1 MMNKETIVEAD
12 VNDAE
17 EITSLT
23 KISKAFWGY
32 DDKQIKKW
40 EKDLTI
46 TKDYI
51 IENKVYKITCG
62 NDIKGYYSYIEKEDK
77 VVELDNIFLHPDSIG
92 KGYGSVLMN
101 DFLKKMK
108 KSHFEKIQLYAEP
121 KAEKFYIKF
130 GFKTVSR
137 IKSDIPNRFL
147 PVMELNIK

>member
-1 MMNKETIVEAD
+1 MRKEIIVEAN

-32 DDKQIKKW
+32 DDEQIKKW

-46 TKDYI
+46 TKEYI
-51 IENKVYKITCG
+51 IKNEVYKMTSDDI
-62 NDIKGYYSYIEKEDK
+62 IKGYYSYIEKEGS
-77 VVELDNIFLHPDSIG
+77 VVELDNIFLHPSSIG

-101 DFLKKMK
+101 DFLKKIQE
-108 KSHFEKIQLYAEP
+108 SNFEKVRLYAEP

-130 GFKTVSR
+130 GFKTVGKIES
-137 IKSDIPNRFL
+137 SIPNRFL
-147 PVMELNIK
+147 PVMELAIK

>member
-1 MMNKETIVEAD
+1 MRKEIIVEAD

-32 DDKQIKKW
+32 DDEQIKEW

-51 IENKVYKITCG
+51 ITNKVFKMSFG
-62 NDIKGYYSYIEKEDK
+62 NQLKGYYSYIEQEDE
-77 VVELDNIFLHPDSIG
+77 VIELDSIFLHPNIIG
-92 KGYGSVLMN
+92 KGYGTVLMN

-108 KSHFEKIQLYAEP
+108 EDNFEKVRLYAEP
-121 KAEKFYIKF
+121 KTENFYIKF
-130 GFKTVSR
+130 GFKTVGK
-137 IKSDIPNRFL
+137 IKSSIPNRFL
-147 PVMELNIK
+147 PVMELNIV

>member
-1 MMNKETIVEAD
+1 MNKETIVEAD

-40 EKDLTI
+40 EKDLTM

-62 NDIKGYYSYIEKEDK
+62 NDLKGYYSYIEKEDK

-92 KGYGSVLMN
+92 KGYGSVLIN

-108 KSHFEKIQLYAEP
+108 KVILKRFNYMQNLKPKSSTSNLGLKQLVE
-121 KAEKFYIKF
+121 
-130 GFKTVSR
+130 
-137 IKSDIPNRFL
+137 
-147 PVMELNIK
+147 